1 MAKAR
6 KAAPRRG
13 ASRQQASTRRGI
25 PGWLWMVAGLT
36 IGVFVTFL
44 FQLEPGR
51 ESVQRDR
58 TPPPPAVTPPPV
70 KTAEQPRYDFYTLLP
85 ESEVIVPQ
93 SRVPE
98 TAPEPEAAAAKD
110 DTTKPDEKT
119 AAAASGTRFFLQ
131 AGSFRQRAEAD
142 RVRAQILLLG
152 LDVNLENAR
161 LDGGEVWY
169 RVQVG
174 PFQDRATV
182 TKAQETLAGNGFE
195 NLLLQQRNTP

>member
-13 ASRQQASTRRGI
+13 ASRQQSNSKRSI
-25 PGWLWMVAGLT
+25 PGGLWLVAGLA

-51 ESVQRDR
+51 GSVQRDK
-58 TPPPPAVTPPPV
+58 TPPAPVVKSPPPSR
-70 KTAEQPRYDFYTLLP
+70 ADQPRYDFYTLLP

-93 SRVPE
+93 SSVPE
-98 TAPEPEAAAAKD
+98 IAVEPAKSSDEKKPAAA
-110 DTTKPDEKT
+110 T
-119 AAAASGTRFFLQ
+119 AASGTRFYLQ

-142 RVRAQILLLG
+142 RVRAQILMLG
-152 LDVNLENAR
+152 LDVRLENAR
-161 LDGGEVWY
+161 LDGNEIWY

-174 PFQDRATV
+174 PFQDRT
-182 TKAQETLAGNGFE
+182 TLSSAQSTLAGNGFD
-195 NLLLQQRNTP
+195 NLLLQQRTGP

>member
-13 ASRQQASTRRGI
+13 ASRQQSNSKRSI
-25 PGWLWMVAGLT
+25 PGWLWLVAGLA

-51 ESVQRDR
+51 GSVQRDK
-58 TPPPPAVTPPPV
+58 TPPPPAVTPPPPS
-70 KTAEQPRYDFYTLLP
+70 KADQPRYDFYTLLP

-93 SRVPE
+93 SSVPE
-98 TAPEPEAAAAKD
+98 TAEPEKSTDEKKPEDAAA
-110 DTTKPDEKT
+110 T
-119 AAAASGTRFFLQ
+119 SGTRFYLQ

-152 LDVNLENAR
+152 LDVKLENAR
-161 LDGGEVWY
+161 LDGGEIWY

-174 PFQDRATV
+174 PFQDRATLSS
-182 TKAQETLAGNGFE
+182 AQTTLAGNGFD
-195 NLLLQQRNTP
+195 NLLLQQRTTP

>member
-13 ASRQQASTRRGI
+13 ASRQQSSSRRSI
-25 PGWLWMVAGLT
+25 PGWLWLVAGLA
-36 IGVFVTFL
+36 IGIFVTFL

-51 ESVQRDR
+51 GTVQRDKS
-58 TPPPPAVTPPPV
+58 PPPPAVTPPPS
-70 KTAEQPRYDFYTLLP
+70 KAAEQPRYDFYTLLP

-93 SRVPE
+93 SSVPE
-98 TAPEPEAAAAKD
+98 TAPPEPEKAAD
-110 DTTKPDEKT
+110 DQKPAE
-119 AAAASGTRFFLQ
+119 AAAASGTRFYLQ

-174 PFQDRATV
+174 PFQDRATLSS
-182 TKAQETLAGNGFE
+182 AQTTLAGNGFE
-195 NLLLQQRNTP
+195 NLLLQQRTTP

>member
-13 ASRQQASTRRGI
+13 ASRQQSNSKRNV
-25 PGWLWMVAGLT
+25 PGWLWLAAGLA

-51 ESVQRDR
+51 GSVQRDKS
-58 TPPPPAVTPPPV
+58 PPPPAVTPPPSKAV
-70 KTAEQPRYDFYTLLP
+70 EQPRYDFYTLLP

-93 SRVPE
+93 SSVPV
-98 TAPEPEAAAAKD
+98 TAAEPEPAPAD
-110 DTTKPDEKT
+110 QQTKVVP
-119 AAAASGTRFFLQ
+119 AASSTRFYLQ

-174 PFQDRATV
+174 PFQDRATLSS
-182 TKAQETLAGNGFE
+182 AQTTLAGNGFE
-195 NLLLQQRNTP
+195 NLLLQQRTTP